1 MFKKAIL
8 ASALAGL
15 TSTAFGLSL
24 SLNPDESALDSHN
37 INTATGVATVHS
49 LEGLTGATSMT
60 AANAGILVAGV
71 YTVGDKITVT
81 YTQPFAVGATA
92 AASLDVQMPGQGGA
106 ASDTMTLSRDGGS
119 AVAGLSEITYTIA
132 DIAYD
137 AGGTSANSTAISAT
151 NAAII
156 YTDPTLTFAPCAAA
170 CTVKVNASG
179 TRGGAV
185 IDAST
190 TTGGL
195 QVGSVVAELSVTAT
209 TAFNGVVDVGALR
222 KAFTGGATAD
232 QGVATLAVAT
242 TTAGKEMTSK
252 AGAPND
258 GTAIAKA
265 NATLATSTVTV
276 SGSFGFLDC
285 VTGTAGIQLSGAP
298 CTGTNVLGETGADF
312 LTVVANNTSSAL
324 IFTDA
329 DASETVFS
337 LDIDSQNTAVIP
349 VQSIA
354 TSWVVT
360 GTTAVGS
367 NAFTKTIAT
376 ALGGFTMNGSAT
388 SVYAVPYGP
397 GVQQYIWLTN
407 EGASAGTI
415 TATAFSTNGT
425 AYPTTGE
432 YDLGA
437 IAATSHKAI
446 AADLLAKLVADGMD
460 ATVSQRLQ
468 IALTVTLPQAN
479 VNVYAAYRTGDA
491 RLALETSAGKDRQA
505 LLATAAALAVVDTEI
520 GVIDTEVGVI
530 DTEVGVIDTEVG
542 VIDTE
547 IAVIDKLAEET
558 CALNTLAYTGTG
570 GLEATLATVAGG
582 VTAKFDITAGV
593 TQNCD
598 PTD

>member
-24 SLNPDESALDSHN
+24 SLNPDESALDSHT
-37 INTATGVATVHS
+37 INTAAGVATVHS
-49 LEGLTGATSMT
+49 LEGLTGSTAMT
-60 AANAGILVAGV
+60 ATNAGILVAGV

-92 AASLDVQMPGQGGA
+92 AASLDVQMPGQGGS

-137 AGGTSANSTAISAT
+137 AGGSSANSTAISAT

-190 TTGGL
+190 TTGGV
-195 QVGSVVAELSVTAT
+195 QVGSVVAELTVTAT
-209 TAFNGVVDVGALR
+209 TAFNGVVDVGQLR
-222 KAFTGGATAD
+222 KKFTGPVTAD

-242 TTAGKEMTSK
+242 TTAGKRMLSK
-252 AGAPND
+252 ANVANVND
-258 GTAIAKA
+258 NGAIAKA

-298 CTGTNVLGETGADF
+298 CTATNILGETGTDF
-312 LTVVANNTSSAL
+312 VTVAANNTSSAL

-329 DASETVFS
+329 NASETVFS
-337 LDIDSQNTAVIP
+337 LDVDSLNAAVIP

-407 EGASAGTI
+407 EGSSAGTI

-425 AYPTTGE
+425 AYPATGE
-432 YDLGA
+432 YDLGS

-468 IALTVTLPQAN
+468 LALTVTLPQSN

-491 RLALETSAGKDRQA
+491 RLALDTSAGKDRQA
-505 LLATAAALAVVDTEI
+505 LLATAAALAVVDTE
-520 GVIDTEVGVI
+520 VGVI
-530 DTEVGVIDTEVG
+530 DGEVGTVDGLVDTALLDIDTNCDNLTLVS
-542 VIDTE
+542 
-547 IAVIDKLAEET
+547 AE
-558 CALNTLAYTGTG
+558 
-570 GLEATLATVAGG
+570 LATSFTIGGSGTPAAGKVPG
-582 VTAKFDITAGV
+582 TPYVLALAG
-593 TQNCD
+593 C
-598 PTD
+598 

>member
-1 MFKKAIL
+1 
-8 ASALAGL
+8 
-15 TSTAFGLSL
+15 
-24 SLNPDESALDSHN
+24 
-37 INTATGVATVHS
+37 
-49 LEGLTGATSMT
+49 
-60 AANAGILVAGV
+60 
-71 YTVGDKITVT
+71 
-81 YTQPFAVGATA
+81 
-92 AASLDVQMPGQGGA
+92 
-106 ASDTMTLSRDGGS
+106 
-119 AVAGLSEITYTIA
+119 
-132 DIAYD
+132 
-137 AGGTSANSTAISAT
+137 
-151 NAAII
+151 
-156 YTDPTLTFAPCAAA
+156 
-170 CTVKVNASG
+170 
-179 TRGGAV
+179 
-185 IDAST
+185 
-190 TTGGL
+190 
-195 QVGSVVAELSVTAT
+195 
-209 TAFNGVVDVGALR
+209 
-222 KAFTGGATAD
+222 
-232 QGVATLAVAT
+232 
-242 TTAGKEMTSK
+242 
-252 AGAPND
+252 
-258 GTAIAKA
+258 
-265 NATLATSTVTV
+265 
-276 SGSFGFLDC
+276 
-285 VTGTAGIQLSGAP
+285 
-298 CTGTNVLGETGADF
+298 
-312 LTVVANNTSSAL
+312 
-324 IFTDA
+324 
-329 DASETVFS
+329 

-570 GLEATLATVAGG
+570 GLEATLATVGGG